1 MPELTDAC
9 LEKKGEEMKL
19 GQAKGG
25 MGRSAQK
32 SLSLSTF
39 QGGGGGFVPPGQKR
53 ERRGGGK
60 GT

>member
-1 MPELTDAC
+1 MLR
-9 LEKKGEEMKL
+9 KKGEERGEEMKL

-39 QGGGGGFVPPGQKR
+39 QGGGGGGRFVPPGQKR